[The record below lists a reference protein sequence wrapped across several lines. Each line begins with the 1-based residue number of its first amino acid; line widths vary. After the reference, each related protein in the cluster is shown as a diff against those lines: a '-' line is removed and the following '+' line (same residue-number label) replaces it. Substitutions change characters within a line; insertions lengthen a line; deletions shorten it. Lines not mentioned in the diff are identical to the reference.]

1 MLSASSRC
9 FLYIYILF
17 VRIRLIRVR
26 FYFLYFL
33 LNRSECEPV
42 FSITRM
48 SSWSCCS
55 SFYLLD
61 QIVQTVV
68 LVHTSLVEVAQ

>member
-1 MLSASSRC
+1 V
-9 FLYIYILF
+9 FYTFIYYSCGFDGF
-17 VRIRLIRVR
+17 VFVY
-26 FYFLYFL
+26 YFLYFL

-48 SSWSCCS
+48 SSWLCCS